1 MKILFV
7 AAGSPATVFGLT
19 PLAHAVRTAG
29 HHVFM
34 AATRE
39 MMPVVA
45 GTGLTALPVASR
57 SMREYFATDREGRPL
72 ELPDHLPGE
81 LRYTGR
87 GFGRLAAASLDA
99 LTALAESWRPDLVVG
114 GALSFAAP
122 LFAARLGVP
131 YVRHAWDLGEP
142 PEIDR
147 HAAEELAPELRR
159 AGLAELPAPDLRID
173 LCPPSLAPADA
184 PPARTMRYVP
194 CALQKPLEPW
204 MYTRGDRL
212 RVCVTTGSRVSLD
225 HEVEHLRELVD
236 RVAQPGT
243 EVVVA
248 APEEVAAKLGTAAG
262 RVRAGWIPLDVV
274 LPTCD
279 LLVHHA
285 GGSTAL
291 TGIAAGVPQLLL
303 PDLHKMVEPSVRH
316 AGSGAALLVHRDE
329 ATPSRVAEACR
340 ELLHDPSY
348 RRRAHAL
355 AEEYAALPAPSRL
368 VPVLEELAGRPGGF
382 SAPTS
387 DRPAG
392 FAPAR

>member
-1 MKILFV
+1 MKILFL
-7 AAGSPATVFGLT
+7 AAGTPATVFGLA
-19 PLAHAVRTAG
+19 PLALAARTAG

-45 GTGLTALPVASR
+45 GTGLTAVPVAPR
-57 SMREYFATDREGRPL
+57 SMREYFSTDRQGKPL

-99 LTALAESWRPDLVVG
+99 LEALAESWRPDLVVG

-122 LFAARLGVP
+122 LLAARLGIP

-142 PEIDR
+142 PEIDL
-147 HAAEELAPELRR
+147 HAAEELTPELRR
-159 AGLAELPAPDLRID
+159 AGLADLPAPELRID
-173 LCPPSLAPADA
+173 LCPPSLRPAGA

-194 CALQKPLEPW
+194 CALQRPLEPW
-204 MYTRGDRL
+204 MYTRSDSL

-225 HEVEHLRELVD
+225 HEVHHLGELVD
-236 RVAQPGT
+236 RVARLGT

-248 APEEVAAKLGTAAG
+248 APEEVAAKLDTGAG

-303 PDLHKMVEPSVRH
+303 PGLHKMVEPSVRH
-316 AGSGAALLVHRDE
+316 TGSGAALMLARDE
-329 ATPSRVAEACR
+329 ATPKRIAEACR

-348 RRRAHAL
+348 KERARAL
-355 AEEYAALPAPSRL
+355 AEEYAALPAPPRL
-368 VPVLEELAGRPGGF
+368 VPVLEELAGQADTP
-382 SAPTS
+382 
-387 DRPAG
+387 
-392 FAPAR
+392 